1 MQPELPTDYRQM
13 KKQGEKRLA
22 DRRPPPPSNPRGDVG
37 D

>member
-22 DRRPPPPSNPRGDVG
+22 DRRPPHPSNPRGDVG